1 MRICFKK
8 VTIKNFLSF
17 GNKETIFEYNKGVH
31 AVTGHVEPGFKR
43 NGVGKSACI
52 ADSITFALYNKP
64 IRRIN
69 KDKIVNTVNKKD
81 CWVEVEFDI
90 KNINYKVK
98 RGVSP
103 TYLKIWENDKEIEF
117 DSTRNTQKWLENK
130 IGISFNAFTNMIV
143 LNINHS
149 KPFLEMTPQEK
160 RPVLEDLLSL
170 SIYGR
175 MSKMAKDIHLTS
187 RSEVRALESDIKK
200 DIEALEVTRRR
211 KFSIE
216 EQHDKFEEEKRNIIK
231 KLQKNL
237 DDCEKE
243 KKKLEV
249 KLESMEDMNPKISDF
264 KEKLKEVK
272 SKLSNLKNK
281 KYEITHSMD
290 ESKEALEQLEH
301 APVCPVCKTPTD
313 NPIIKEYIQKE
324 KDKILDLTSKLEKN
338 VSNSKK
344 GEETKKKLESRIVS
358 LENKKEKINKMKSK
372 IESLNSK
379 IEDIKERMETE
390 LSRKLNLSNIISEK
404 ALQEQEENVKKS
416 EELFS
421 NANEKFKYFNKI
433 RELLGEEGIRKYVI
447 KKVLPSLNKKVNHY
461 LGVLGSDYTILFDSE
476 LNEKLIARNRDE
488 RPYASFS
495 GGEKR
500 RIDLAL
506 LLALMD
512 VAKSQN
518 SADTNILIMDEIL
531 DTSMDSDGVESFME
545 HLNESFKSLY
555 PDKCIYII
563 THRKE
568 IGEEHFD
575 TIINLVKKNGF
586 TSIQNISS

>member
-1 MRICFKK
+1 MRINFKK
-8 VTIKNFLSF
+8 VSVKNFLSF
-17 GNKETIFEYNKGVH
+17 GNQETIFEYNKGIH

-43 NGVGKSACI
+43 NGVGKSSLL

-64 IRRIN
+64 IRKIN
-69 KDKIVNTVNKKD
+69 KDKMVNTANKKG
-81 CWVEVEFDI
+81 CTVEVEFTI
-90 KNINYKVK
+90 KNKEYKIV

-103 TYLKIWENDKEIEF
+103 TFLKIWENDKEIEF
-117 DSTRNTQKWLENK
+117 DSMHNTQKWLENI

-143 LNINHS
+143 LNVNHS

-187 RSEVRALESDIKK
+187 RTEIKALESEIRKDLESLELSKK
-200 DIEALEVTRRR
+200 RRL
-211 KFSIE
+211 SIE
-216 EQHDKFEEEKRNIIK
+216 EETKKFEEEKNERLANLRSNLK
-231 KLQKNL
+231 KQQKEKSLLENNLENL
-237 DDCEKE
+237 DFS
-243 KKKLEV
+243 KLEELKT
-249 KLESMEDMNPKISDF
+249 KLKET
-264 KEKLKEVK
+264 KEKLN
-272 SKLSNLKNK
+272 KLNNK
-281 KYEITHSMD
+281 KYEYNKD
-290 ESKEALEQLEH
+290 KKDLEVALSQLEH
-301 APVCPVCKTPTD
+301 SPHCPTCKTPTD
-313 NPIIKEYIQKE
+313 NPIVKKFIQETRENLQSLISSIQKNEE
-324 KDKILDLTSKLEKN
+324 KIQRGNITKEKLDKSISKLNKLKEKYQEITSK
-338 VSNSKK
+338 
-344 GEETKKKLESRIVS
+344 
-358 LENKKEKINKMKSK
+358 INNIDSK
-372 IESLNSK
+372 IENINES
-379 IEDIKERMETE
+379 IEVES
-390 LSRKLNLSNIISEK
+390 SRILNLSDIISEDYIK
-404 ALQEQEENVKKS
+404 NKEEEIKLTEDK
-416 EELFS
+416 FKT
-421 NANEKFKYFNKI
+421 ANEKFKYFNKI
-433 RELLGEEGIRKYVI
+433 RDLLGEEGIRKYII
-447 KKVLPSLNKKVNHY
+447 KKVLPFLNKKVNHY
-461 LGVLGSDYTILFDSE
+461 LNILGSDYTIIFDSE

-545 HLNESFKSLY
+545 HLNESFKTLY

-575 TIINLVKKNGF
+575 TIVNLVKKNGF
-586 TSIQNISS
+586 TTIHNISN